1 MRRFA
6 VLVAS
11 LAVGLGFASAALA
24 TFTAAASSGG
34 MALSSATLA
43 APTGA
48 SALQGACTNNK
59 PAVISVSWTASS
71 SSFTTGYTILRAAGS
86 GGPYTA
92 IGTVSAGTTTF
103 TDPSVTLAYS
113 TAYFYVVDATYQSW
127 TAQSAQAAVTT
138 LSKLC
143 K

>member
-1 MRRFA
+1 MRRLA
-6 VLVAS
+6 VLVTS

-24 TFTAAASSGG
+24 TFTSAASSGP
-34 MALSSATLA
+34 MNLTSATLA
-43 APTGA
+43 APTGPA
-48 SALQGACTNNK
+48 AVELACANSK
-59 PAVISVSWTASS
+59 PAVISVSWTAST
-71 SSFTTGYTILRAAGS
+71 SSFTTGYTISRAATA

-92 IGTVSAGTTTF
+92 IGTVSAGTTSF

-127 TAQSAQAAVTT
+127 TARSGQASVTT